1 MTFIAMEL
9 IRGDKL
15 SDLLAKEKLTVARA
29 LEIAIEIG
37 EGLSRAHERGI
48 VHRNL
53 KPANIMITYDGHVKF
68 IDFGLAKLMER
79 AMPEDSDVAA
89 AVRGGTASGVVMG
102 TPCPRSKLEVSRSII
117 EATFSASE
125 SFLRDTD
132 RFDPL
137 QKGERVETLNAI
149 INTPAPPLEDSVDAA
164 LTPPLQRVL
173 DGSLA
178 KDATDR
184 YPEMKALLSDLR
196 LAKRDS
202 DSRGSGAKPWRGPRQ
217 ARALLTPR
225 RSWALPL
232 AIGAAAATIGIYVYS
247 VREPPPPRLSG
258 PVQVTLAL
266 GVEDFPTWSPD
277 GRSIAYAASETGVF
291 RGGNW
296 DIMIT
301 QVGGGEPLNRT
312 ADGTYRRRGSFP
324 LLGAGRPMER
334 RSRRYFHR
342 IATAVGSP
350 APADPSWSPREIPSR
365 SDRSSG
371 LVAPLT
377 DEDGGRI
384 ANL

>member
-1 MTFIAMEL
+1 
-9 IRGDKL
+9 
-15 SDLLAKEKLTVARA
+15 
-29 LEIAIEIG
+29 
-37 EGLSRAHERGI
+37 
-48 VHRNL
+48 
-53 KPANIMITYDGHVKF
+53 MITYDGHVKF

-79 AMPEDSDVAA
+79 AMP
-89 AVRGGTASGVVMG
+89 
-102 TPCPRSKLEVSRSII
+102 EVSRSII

-149 INTPAPPLEDSVDAA
+149 INTRAPPLEDSVDAA

-247 VREPPPPRLSG
+247 VREPPP
-258 PVQVTLAL
+258 
-266 GVEDFPTWSPD
+266 
-277 GRSIAYAASETGVF
+277 AS
-291 RGGNW
+291 
-296 DIMIT
+296 
-301 QVGGGEPLNRT
+301 
-312 ADGTYRRRGSFP
+312 ADLRDHNVP
-324 LLGAGRPMER
+324 
-334 RSRRYFHR
+334 
-342 IATAVGSP
+342 IATAKHAGLACGIGDGTAIGRPGRKVLDAEGERYLNW
-350 APADPSWSPREIPSR
+350 ALSR
-365 SDRSSG
+365 G
-371 LVAPLT
+371 LPCI
-377 DEDGGRI
+377 GRQ
-384 ANL
+384 AES

>member
-1 MTFIAMEL
+1 M
-9 IRGDKL
+9 
-15 SDLLAKEKLTVARA
+15 
-29 LEIAIEIG
+29 
-37 EGLSRAHERGI
+37 
-48 VHRNL
+48 
-53 KPANIMITYDGHVKF
+53 
-68 IDFGLAKLMER
+68 
-79 AMPEDSDVAA
+79 
-89 AVRGGTASGVVMG
+89 
-102 TPCPRSKLEVSRSII
+102 
-117 EATFSASE
+117 
-125 SFLRDTD
+125 
-132 RFDPL
+132 
-137 QKGERVETLNAI
+137 NAI

-202 DSRGSGAKPWRGPRQ
+202 DSRGSGAKPWR
-217 ARALLTPR
+217 
-225 RSWALPL
+225 
-232 AIGAAAATIGIYVYS
+232 
-247 VREPPPPRLSG
+247 EPPPPRLSG

-312 ADGTYRRRGSFP
+312 ADYDGVDSF
-324 LLGAGRPMER
+324 
-334 RSRRYFHR
+334 
-342 IATAVGSP
+342 
-350 APADPSWSPREIPSR
+350 PSWSPDGTSIAFHSNRDGGGVFVMSPL
-365 SDRSSG
+365 SG
-371 LVAPLT
+371 APRRLVAP
-377 DEDGGRI
+377 EDGGRI

>member
-1 MTFIAMEL
+1 MLFITLNREDFSFVIHLDRQPRTSRRREAQTGSRARSGSRSERTLDAVEHSRTLMEWWPFLIFHRGGLRIKVINNTDNAERKRRFVQEAQATAALEHPHIAVIYEIDDADADADAEAEAEGVTFIAMEL
-9 IRGDKL
+9 IRGDEL

-48 VHRNL
+48 VHRDL

-79 AMPEDSDVAA
+79 AMP
-89 AVRGGTASGVVMG
+89 
-102 TPCPRSKLEVSRSII
+102 EVSRSII

-149 INTPAPPLEDSVDAA
+149 INTRAPPLEDSVDAA

-225 RSWALPL
+225 RSWALSL

-247 VREPPPPRLSG
+247 VREPPPPRLSA
-258 PVQVTLAL
+258 Q
-266 GVEDFPTWSPD
+266 FK
-277 GRSIAYAASETGVF
+277 
-291 RGGNW
+291 
-296 DIMIT
+296 
-301 QVGGGEPLNRT
+301 
-312 ADGTYRRRGSFP
+312 
-324 LLGAGRPMER
+324 
-334 RSRRYFHR
+334 
-342 IATAVGSP
+342 
-350 APADPSWSPREIPSR
+350 
-365 SDRSSG
+365 
-371 LVAPLT
+371 
-377 DEDGGRI
+377 
-384 ANL
+384 

>member
-1 MTFIAMEL
+1 M
-9 IRGDKL
+9 
-15 SDLLAKEKLTVARA
+15 
-29 LEIAIEIG
+29 
-37 EGLSRAHERGI
+37 
-48 VHRNL
+48 
-53 KPANIMITYDGHVKF
+53 
-68 IDFGLAKLMER
+68 
-79 AMPEDSDVAA
+79 
-89 AVRGGTASGVVMG
+89 
-102 TPCPRSKLEVSRSII
+102 
-117 EATFSASE
+117 
-125 SFLRDTD
+125 
-132 RFDPL
+132 
-137 QKGERVETLNAI
+137 NAI

-312 ADGTYRRRGSFP
+312 ADYDGVDSF
-324 LLGAGRPMER
+324 
-334 RSRRYFHR
+334 
-342 IATAVGSP
+342 
-350 APADPSWSPREIPSR
+350 PSWSPDGTSIAFHSNRDGGGVFVMSPL
-365 SDRSSG
+365 SG
-371 LVAPLT
+371 APRRLVAP
-377 DEDGGRI
+377 EDGGRI